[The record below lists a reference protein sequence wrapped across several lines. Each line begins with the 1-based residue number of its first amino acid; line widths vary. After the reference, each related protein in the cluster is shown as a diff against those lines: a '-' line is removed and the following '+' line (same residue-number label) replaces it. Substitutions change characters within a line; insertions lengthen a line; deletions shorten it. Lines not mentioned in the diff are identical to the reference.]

1 MNWLFLFNSVP
12 LIKGFSNRYIHSPR
26 KIPICRY
33 DSITPGKAFLLKTGL
48 DCCFQ
53 PRKWRRG
60 WDSNPC
66 ALSRKLISSQPR
78 YDLFD
83 TSPYLIFVR
92 TLIGNCKAPF
102 LFPASQS
109 RENRRKTELLRENR
123 SFRAVPSDETEPL
136 SSQGRYDHFDT
147 YPNIC
152 RHRRL

>member
-1 MNWLFLFNSVP
+1 MGNPSEQKVESARFRTLSTQV
-12 LIKGFSNRYIHSPR
+12 
-26 KIPICRY
+26 
-33 DSITPGKAFLLKTGL
+33 
-48 DCCFQ
+48 
-53 PRKWRRG
+53 WRRG

-66 ALSRKLISSQPR
+66 GIAPKLISSQPR

-136 SSQGRYDHFDT
+136 SSQPRYDLFDT
-147 YPNIC
+147 SPYN
-152 RHRRL
+152 RLRIAQACADFSLIIISQPSSVVNRN